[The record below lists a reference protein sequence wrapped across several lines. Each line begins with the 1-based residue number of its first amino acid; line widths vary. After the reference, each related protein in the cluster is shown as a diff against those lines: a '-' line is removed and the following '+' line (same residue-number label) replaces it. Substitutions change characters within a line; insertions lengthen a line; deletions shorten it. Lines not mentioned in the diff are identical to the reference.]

1 MRFRTS
7 GPAMPE
13 NTLPM
18 MTGYGQ
24 FGPMEMGGMFSVVRV
39 RGGLDPNDYGDPR
52 PYRNPN
58 GTVAREYDGAARFRK
73 GMVSVSLQGVMM
85 CQSNDH
91 SWFSWLRFC

>member
-1 MRFRTS
+1 M
-7 GPAMPE
+7 GAMEMPLPE

-39 RGGLDPNDYGDPR
+39 RGGSIPTTAASPSIPEPQRHGRPR
-52 PYRNPN
+52 IRRRRP
-58 GTVAREYDGAARFRK
+58 VSK
-73 GMVSVSLQGVMM
+73 GMALRLTIGWMM